1 LPIVGTVREMVDP
14 LAAPQQAQLI
24 ARITQRVLRGVQL
37 GEWDLTSHP
46 VDDGSSLALDDQD
59 FMPDLGPRLVS
70 STARFPAMNASEN
83 IVAAGQVF
91 STAFAQDRKLRTA
104 SIATLC
110 RSAVEA
116 SAKTIWLLSGSSREV
131 RRARC
136 VGSIECEREYQSKDL
151 DVEEATFAIRTDEA
165 RHAEYQWFQ
174 QRRAEFNER
183 QEAIAS
189 LPESARERPPGV
201 TGCVSH
207 AAEWIDA
214 NPPADPF
221 GELSSLGMT
230 LLTKSFYPVGSSFIE
245 GLRWVREYMQ
255 RDADLL
261 RLTLTGFATAVIM
274 TECAV
279 ALIEAQSVNAAS
291 AGTRAQNY
299 PPGIAS
305 TVATW
310 SARYPRF

>member
-1 LPIVGTVREMVDP
+1 MTDP
-14 LAAPQQAQLI
+14 LAGIQQAQLI

-37 GEWDLTSHP
+37 GEWGLTSHP

-91 STAFAQDRKLRTA
+91 STALTQERKLRTA
-104 SIATLC
+104 SVATLC

-116 SAKTIWLLSGSSREV
+116 SAKTIWLLSDTSREV

-136 VGSIECEREYQSKDL
+136 LGAIEGEREYQSNDI
-151 DVEEATFAIRTDEA
+151 DIEEATFAIRTDEA
-165 RHAEYQWFQ
+165 RHAEYQRFQ
-174 QRRAEFNER
+174 QRRQKFNER
-183 QEAIAS
+183 LEAITS
-189 LPESARERPPGV
+189 LPESARERPPGF
-201 TGCVSH
+201 TGYVNH

-221 GELSSLGMT
+221 GELSSLGMC
-230 LLTKSFYPVGSSFIE
+230 LLTRSFYSVGSSFVH

-255 RDADLL
+255 KETDLL
-261 RLTLTGFATAVIM
+261 RLTVTGFATAVIM

-279 ALIEAQSVNAAS
+279 ALLEAQSINAAR

-299 PPGIAS
+299 PAGIAS
-305 TVATW
+305 TVASW
-310 SARYPRF
+310 SARYQ